1 MNETSLISERP
12 LTLEEAA
19 EYLFISRYNLRILCR
34 KKKISHSR
42 LDYRNWRFRK
52 ADLDATWKT
61 ATWSEAKSKKN
72 YSK

>member
-19 EYLFISRYNLRILCR
+19 EYLSISRYNLRILCR

-52 ADLDATWKT
+52 ADLDAYLENRYLVG
-61 ATWSEAKSKKN
+61 S
-72 YSK
+72 

>member
-1 MNETSLISERP
+1 MQEDSIISNRP

-19 EYLFISRYNLRILCR
+19 QYLQIPRRSLRELCE

-52 ADLDATWKT
+52 ADLDAYLENRTVIGR
-61 ATWSEAKSKKN
+61 
-72 YSK
+72 